1 MSCVPVHLYD
11 RNLVQEFTS
20 PEDDNNKKGMM
31 LAVLVIVFILAA
43 VALNIVIF
51 SEPDKGDVDTGE
63 RLNVAHLLNSS
74 FEVNFNMSWLSGQYV
89 WKFIKTFTLVIFLRL

>member
-51 SEPDKGDVDTGE
+51 SEPEKGDVDTRG

-89 WKFIKTFTLVIFLRL
+89 